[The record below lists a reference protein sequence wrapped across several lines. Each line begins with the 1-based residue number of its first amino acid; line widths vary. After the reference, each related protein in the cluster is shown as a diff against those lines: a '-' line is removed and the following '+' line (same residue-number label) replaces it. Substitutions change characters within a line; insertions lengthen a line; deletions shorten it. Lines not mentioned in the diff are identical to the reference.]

1 MNKITKKM
9 SNELEAC
16 PGEDGGSV
24 ASLGIEAR
32 KALFSRCRR
41 IVIKVGSAVLTGP
54 RGLNRV
60 MIHRLSDQIAELRER
75 QPDSEI
81 VIVSSGAVASGLRKV
96 GLTER
101 PRTIPQKQA
110 TAAVGQGVLMEAWEA
125 AFDKYE
131 LLVAQIL
138 LTSED
143 LAHRHRY
150 LNARNTLETLLD
162 WRILPIINEN
172 DTVVVEEIKF
182 GDNDQLSVM
191 IAGLIGAD
199 LVVTLTDTEG
209 LYDCDP
215 RLNASACLIPIVRRV
230 DAKLLACA
238 TPASG
243 EVGTG
248 GMLSKITAAR
258 KCLASGIPMIIAPG
272 KERDVLLRVFDG
284 EILGTLFLPRRR
296 VYQGRKL
303 WLANLPKP
311 AGDLILDA
319 GAVAALQKGGKSLLP
334 IGIREVV
341 GAFGVGAPVRCLDG
355 GKKVIGI
362 GLSNYKSNEIEQ
374 IKGHHSEEIERI
386 IGYKHSDE
394 VIHRNNFVLAGE
406 AVEASGGEP
415 DA

>member
-1 MNKITKKM
+1 MTQEIMDHREIFT
-9 SNELEAC
+9 
-16 PGEDGGSV
+16 
-24 ASLGIEAR
+24 
-32 KALFSRCRR
+32 RCRR
-41 IVIKVGSAVLTGP
+41 LVIKVGSALLTGP

-60 MIHRLSDQIAELRER
+60 MIHRLSDQVAELKER
-75 QPDSEI
+75 DRDRQV
-81 VIVSSGAVASGLRKV
+81 VIVTSGAVASGCRKV
-96 GLTER
+96 GLAER
-101 PRTIPQKQA
+101 PKTIPQKQA
-110 TAAVGQGVLMEAWEA
+110 AAAVGQGVLMEAWEA
-125 AFDKYE
+125 AFEKYD

-182 GDNDQLSVM
+182 GDNDQISAM

-199 LVVTLTDTEG
+199 LVVNLTDTEG

-215 RLNASACLIPIVRRV
+215 RTHSSARLIPVVHRV

-238 TPASG
+238 TPLPG
-243 EVGTG
+243 TVGTG
-248 GMLSKITAAR
+248 GMLSKINAGR

-272 KERDVLLRVFDG
+272 RERDVLLRLFDG
-284 EILGTLFLPRRR
+284 EMLGTLFLPRRR
-296 VYQGRKL
+296 IYYGKKM

-311 AGDLILDA
+311 SGDLILDD
-319 GAVAALQKGGKSLLP
+319 GAVTALQRRGKSLLP
-334 IGIREVV
+334 IGIVDIR
-341 GAFGVGAPVRCLDG
+341 GSFGVGAPVRCLDKAG
-355 GKKVIGI
+355 NVVGI
-362 GLSNYKSNEIEQ
+362 GLSNYKASEIEQ
-374 IKGHHSEEIERI
+374 IKGHRSDEIELI

-394 VIHRNNFVLAGE
+394 VIHRNNFVLADEPIEEGE
-406 AVEASGGEP
+406 GEP